1 MKTIIKIADIP
12 IGIELQNDGYL
23 PAFSPYITSE
33 EPVFSISITMDD
45 IQKVRE
51 RRKEYAEESD
61 QYIEYMELYNKIA
74 DKMLN
79 CDRAGFHGVA
89 FLWQGKAW
97 IFTALS
103 GTGKTT
109 QYVLWKSLFG
119 EEIQMI
125 NGDKPFLSFY
135 SDEIIL
141 HPSPWAGKECL
152 SQKITAPLGGIILLE
167 QSKENKISRLSPS
180 EAAGML
186 FLQFMFSRENAE
198 DVRKICEL
206 EEKLLT
212 KIPVWKLMNRG
223 DKESAK
229 LCHDTLWEEK

>member
-103 GTGKTT
+103 GT
-109 QYVLWKSLFG
+109 
-119 EEIQMI
+119 
-125 NGDKPFLSFY
+125 
-135 SDEIIL
+135 
-141 HPSPWAGKECL
+141 
-152 SQKITAPLGGIILLE
+152 
-167 QSKENKISRLSPS
+167 
-180 EAAGML
+180 
-186 FLQFMFSRENAE
+186 
-198 DVRKICEL
+198 
-206 EEKLLT
+206 
-212 KIPVWKLMNRG
+212 
-223 DKESAK
+223 
-229 LCHDTLWEEK
+229 